1 MKADC
6 PVCDNL
12 SVNDREVM
20 PAIAVHR
27 ARHIV
32 GGYN

>member
-6 PVCDNL
+6 PLCDNL
-12 SVNDREVM
+12 SVNDRGVM

-27 ARHIV
+27 TGWR
-32 GGYN
+32 GK